1 MPGEQVT
8 LGMTTTLS
16 PLHDAQAGDAV
27 IIECGGARLELRQNG
42 DIYVNGRLAAND
54 IEVVSGLRE
63 IVEYHRISQVQN
75 S

>member
-1 MPGEQVT
+1 MT
-8 LGMTTTLS
+8 LGMTTTPG

-42 DIYVNGRLAAND
+42 NIYVNGRLAAND